1 MSEESSESKTTEEEI
16 PTQEKP
22 VGEDPV
28 SNEEIERELEEAA
41 IQEELSEEEKA
52 AAELGQWKDKAIRA
66 IAELENYRKRM
77 AREKAESIRFGNQN
91 LLSALLPVI
100 DNFNMGMMAAEQDSG
115 SMIYM
120 GMQMVQKQM
129 NDFLTEQGV
138 NEVAIAQGDVF
149 DPNLHEAMT
158 QEESDEVAEGCII
171 RVMRKGYKIGDRLLR
186 PANVVVSGKEKADE
200 PEQICLLYTSPSP
213 RDRG

>member
-1 MSEESSESKTTEEEI
+1 MSEEPSESTKTEEEI
-16 PTQEKP
+16 PAQEKP

-41 IQEELSEEEKA
+41 AEEQLSEEEKA

-138 NEVAIAQGDVF
+138 NEVAISKGDAF
-149 DPNLHEAMT
+149 DPNLHEAMS
-158 QEESDEVAEGCII
+158 QEESDEVADGSII

-186 PANVVVSGKEKADE
+186 PANVVVSGKEKEEE
-200 PEQICLLYTSPSP
+200 PEQTEEPS
-213 RDRG
+213 GEEASAE